1 MHGMVVVCRTCGP
14 VYNDMPAYTVARARE
29 DRKAWVT
36 QGNGFTRCMVCPA
49 QLWRRVLVVIGSGR
63 AFGAV
68 SKRHD
73 TFPICPIDLVD
84 VLVDQLDLP

>member
-1 MHGMVVVCRTCGP
+1 MHAMVVVCRTRGP

-29 DRKAWVT
+29 DRKAGLT
-36 QGNGFTRCMVCPA
+36 QGNGFTRCMVCSS
-49 QLWRRVLVVIGSGR
+49 QLWWRVLVLIGSGR

-68 SKRHD
+68 SKRHE

>member
-49 QLWRRVLVVIGSGR
+49 SSGGVSLVLIGSGR

-68 SKRHD
+68 SKPHD

>member
-1 MHGMVVVCRTCGP
+1 M
-14 VYNDMPAYTVARARE
+14 MPKATNARARE
-29 DRKAWVT
+29 DRKAGLA
-36 QGNGFTRCMVCPA
+36 QGNDFTRRMVCPS
-49 QLWRRVLVVIGSGR
+49 QLWRRVLVLIGSGR

-68 SKRHD
+68 SKRHE

>member
-1 MHGMVVVCRTCGP
+1 MMLKGT
-14 VYNDMPAYTVARARE
+14 NDRPQEDNLKESLGNTREWFHTVFGLPGTALVA
-29 DRKAWVT
+29 
-36 QGNGFTRCMVCPA
+36 CPGVN
-49 QLWRRVLVVIGSGR
+49 RSGR

-68 SKRHD
+68 PKRHE